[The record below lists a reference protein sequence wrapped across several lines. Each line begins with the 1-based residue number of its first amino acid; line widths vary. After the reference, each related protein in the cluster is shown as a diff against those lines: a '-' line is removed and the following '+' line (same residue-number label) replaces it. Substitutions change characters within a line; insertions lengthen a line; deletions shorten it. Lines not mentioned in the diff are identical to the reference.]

1 MQRRIEQA
9 NNHIA
14 TGHGLEHRQEV
25 LGLDLEQ
32 IGQGLLLHGL
42 VVRQDEALDDV
53 LTIAQEHVLGAA
65 QADGLGAKLEC
76 ELGIL
81 GVVGVDAH
89 VVGVTVGLV

>member
-1 MQRRIEQA
+1 M
-9 NNHIA
+9 
-14 TGHGLEHRQEV
+14 
-25 LGLDLEQ
+25 
-32 IGQGLLLHGL
+32 
-42 VVRQDEALDDV
+42 
-53 LTIAQEHVLGAA
+53 LGAA